1 MDEPQPVPQSQPRP
15 FSVPALIGGLA
26 LSIVIGGFLNII
38 SGLMAMSQHN
48 HALGFAI
55 GAIPGVLFAALAAV
69 ASKRGL
75 AQGLLIGGCII
86 ALIGGA
92 CGASMVGT
100 TFH

>member
-1 MDEPQPVPQSQPRP
+1 MDEPQPQPQTRP

-26 LSIVIGGFLNII
+26 LAIVIGGFLNII
-38 SGLMAMSQHN
+38 AGLMAMSQHS

-55 GAIPGVLFAALAAV
+55 GAIPGALFAALAAV

-100 TFH
+100 SFH

>member
-1 MDEPQPVPQSQPRP
+1 METTEPRP

-26 LSIVIGGFLNII
+26 LSLVFGGGLNII
-38 SGLMAMSQHN
+38 SGLMAMSQHDKL
-48 HALGFAI
+48 LGFGI

>member
-1 MDEPQPVPQSQPRP
+1 MDETQPQPQAQTRP

-26 LSIVIGGFLNII
+26 LSLVFGGGLNII
-38 SGLMAMSQHN
+38 SGVMAMSQHD

-55 GAIPGVLFAALAAV
+55 GAIPGVLFAALAAI
-69 ASKRGL
+69 ASRRGL
-75 AQGLLIGGCII
+75 AQGLLIGGVII
-86 ALIGGA
+86 ALIGGM